1 MILTDMPPLLT
12 LLLLAAYGLLLC
24 ALWMWAMIHAAMTP
38 HEDLTRRALWTSSIA
53 VNPFATV
60 WYWYVWKRWAF
71 WALFGPYFLFA
82 AFLPFTLETT
92 VRSLASRDLADR
104 FVHISQ
110 ELVLRILDAIPLPV
124 LIPLIIIPFV
134 LRLAALAHLGG
145 NTTLSASDRN
155 DHAVT
160 FALPVV
166 GFGSAMT
173 YCLRWRRGWA
183 VVGLAWVLV
192 ATGVVWSFV
201 RYV

>member
-1 MILTDMPPLLT
+1 MLTSLT
-12 LLLLAAYGLLLC
+12 LILLSAYGILLG
-24 ALWMWAMIHAAMTP
+24 ALWVWAMIHAASTP
-38 HEDLTRRALWTSSIA
+38 REEWSRRALWTAAIG

-71 WALFGPYFLFA
+71 WALFAPYFLFA

-92 VRSLASRDLADR
+92 IRSLASRDIADK

-110 ELVLRILDAIPLPV
+110 QILAHVIDAIPLPA
-124 LIPLIIIPFV
+124 LIPLVAFPFI
-134 LRLAALAHLGG
+134 LRLAALMHLGG

-155 DHAVT
+155 DRAVT

-173 YCLRWRRGWA
+173 YCLTWRRGWA
-183 VVGLAWVLV
+183 LTGLLWVLL
-192 ATGVVWSFV
+192 ATAVVWSFV
-201 RYV
+201 RYI

>member
-1 MILTDMPPLLT
+1 MVTTLT
-12 LLLLAAYGLLLC
+12 LALIGAYLALLGV
-24 ALWMWAMIHAAMTP
+24 LWVWAMIHAAATP
-38 HEDLTRRALWTSSIA
+38 REDWSRRALWTTAIA
-53 VNPFATV
+53 SNPSATV

-71 WALFGPYFLFA
+71 WALFAPYFLFA

-92 VRSLASRDLADR
+92 IRSLATRDLADR

-110 ELVLRILDAIPLPV
+110 QLLIRVVDAIPLPA
-124 LIPLIIIPFV
+124 LIPLLAFPFV
-134 LRLAALAHLGG
+134 LRLAAIAHLGG

-160 FALPVV
+160 FALPIV

-183 VVGLAWVLV
+183 VAGLLWVLL
-192 ATGVVWSFV
+192 ATAVVWSFV
-201 RYV
+201 RYI